1 MQQVYFSR
9 LNMPDNLGEVE
20 TVEFIIRWEVSYA
33 EGEREKID
41 SHSYDEINELLTQK
55 VAALLKDKG
64 ADVARIVQSSVHHK
78 TKYEPYASEI
88 SGDYR
93 AILYKFI

>member
-9 LNMPDNLGEVE
+9 LNLPENIEEVE
-20 TVEFIIRWEVSYA
+20 AVEFIIRWEVSYR
-33 EGEREKID
+33 EGDREKID
-41 SHSYDEINELLTQK
+41 SHSYDEIKELLSQK

-64 ADVARIVQSSVHHK
+64 ADVARITQSSVHHK

-88 SGDYR
+88 SGDYQ
-93 AILYKFI
+93 AILYKLV